1 MKLNKNQIDQLKKL
15 ISYKGYTEIDIQ
27 YEILDHV
34 ACRVEELMEENPNL
48 DLPDAFRKVHASFG
62 IFGFAGLEES
72 YKGMIEKRLRGYY
85 WNELKQLLYSY
96 RILFPIGFLLFL
108 YQMSNWLQD
117 SKSMILMLIGFVM
130 ISFIAIV
137 ARYRGKH
144 KKYKK
149 YAAYLAS
156 TSVYQ
161 YINFGII
168 ICSQSWNL
176 VYRDN
181 ATPDGLFPLILKG
194 AIILCLCFLFV
205 SIFILPRI
213 LKKCM
218 TDTEELI
225 TVYGES

>member
-1 MKLNKNQIDQLKKL
+1 MKLTKDQIEQLKKL
-15 ISYKGYTEIDIQ
+15 ICFKGYTEIDVQ

-34 ACRVEELMEENPNL
+34 ACRVEELMEENPKL
-48 DLPDAFRKVHASFG
+48 ELSDAFRKVHASFG

-85 WNELKQLLYSY
+85 WKELRQLLSSH
-96 RILFPIGFLLFL
+96 RIIFPVGILLFL

-130 ISFIAIV
+130 ISFIAII

-149 YAAYLAS
+149 YASYLAS

-168 ICSQSWNL
+168 ICSQSWNF

-181 ATPDGLFPLILKG
+181 ATPEGPFPLIFKS
-194 AIILCLCFLFV
+194 AIMLCLCFLFV

-213 LKKCM
+213 LEKSIA
-218 TDTEELI
+218 DT
-225 TVYGES
+225 